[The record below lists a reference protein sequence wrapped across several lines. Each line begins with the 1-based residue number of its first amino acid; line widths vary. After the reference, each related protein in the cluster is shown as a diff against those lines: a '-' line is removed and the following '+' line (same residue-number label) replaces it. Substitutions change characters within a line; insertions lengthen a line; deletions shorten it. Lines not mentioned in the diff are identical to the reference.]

1 MNLNSGGRIEQNKNN
16 NEFVSV
22 SKSDQEFQ
30 AIIGQLPLQ
39 AQRNI
44 ADFQKLPANRW
55 FAFLPKTENFSAR
68 TGHTAAVVNNQI
80 FLFSGVDAEGV
91 ILLISS
97 FSNSTRPY
105 QINFHHLI

>member
-1 MNLNSGGRIEQNKNN
+1 M
-16 NEFVSV
+16 SV

-91 ILLISS
+91 IFYILNALSS
-97 FSNSTRPY
+97 NKKRQY
-105 QINFHHLI
+105 QIDFHHFI